1 MSSESDSDFE
11 FEDDKPVASIKKKKS
26 TAKPDK
32 VSSSSSSNKNGKK
45 KKRER
50 DLDDSDDD
58 FQSKPK
64 PKKVKTE
71 TKKKKTPA
79 KKTAAPKKLKK
90 LEKPDRIAHAMQSF
104 LWWDAPE
111 PPEGCQWSTME
122 HAGVSFTEPYE
133 PHGVKLLY
141 DGKELDL
148 SPVEEEA

>member
-11 FEDDKPVASIKKKKS
+11 FEDDKPVASAKKKKS

-90 LEKPDRIAHAMQSF
+90 LEKADRIAHAMQSF